1 MVDNRK
7 NLNNSNNF
15 QGKKHKRN
23 KKTFG
28 ITHNP
33 QMIALYNTVR
43 GSTGSS
49 DTLPS
54 MPMYEYDL
62 QSTIQS
68 LEFLKQSLESYLNE
82 LSIRSL
88 KITIDNEQQ
97 NDDEDI
103 RDSALD
109 TVSETSS
116 LIEPIRQTLQSRL
129 STSSDE
135 KKTLASS
142 SSPPPPSSNH
152 SDSKKDYQCTL
163 TTVDELN
170 SHFQPIS
177 ISNPQMDRQISDEG
191 YRSVQNEQQ
200 LQQGMGTISNHNSP
214 LLTRSKSYDCT
225 EKVGQWLSNT
235 SPPPS
240 SLPRSLTYHTDFQV

>member
-1 MVDNRK
+1 
-7 NLNNSNNF
+7 
-15 QGKKHKRN
+15 
-23 KKTFG
+23 
-28 ITHNP
+28 
-33 QMIALYNTVR
+33 MIALYNNVR
-43 GSTGSS
+43 ASTGSS

-62 QSTIQS
+62 YPTIQS
-68 LEFLKQSLESYLNE
+68 IEFLKQSLESYLSE

-88 KITIDNEQQ
+88 KFSIDDEQFNE
-97 NDDEDI
+97 DEDI

-116 LIEPIRQTLQSRL
+116 LIEPKKQVLQSRL

-142 SSPPPPSSNH
+142 PPSSNN
-152 SDSKKDYQCTL
+152 SDTKKDYQCTL

-170 SHFQPIS
+170 SHFQPLAIHNAQ
-177 ISNPQMDRQISDEG
+177 IDRQISDEG

-200 LQQGMGTISNHNSP
+200 QQQQQQITGTISSHNSP
-214 LLTRSKSYDCT
+214 LLTRSKSYDCA
-225 EKVGQWLSNT
+225 EKVGRWLSNT
-235 SPPPS
+235 TTLAS
-240 SLPRSLTYHTDFQV
+240 SVPRSITYHTDFQV